1 MTRRELRLR
10 AAGLVLLYGLTSV
23 VMGVGLF
30 VLVQLFVGSF
40 RWIPRPTAGGD
51 GRPPAVRQQAGSR

>member
-10 AAGLVLLYGLTSV
+10 AAGLVLLYLMTAGLL
-23 VMGVGLF
+23 GAGLF
-30 VLVQLFVGSF
+30 ALVQLFVGSF

>member
-10 AAGLVLLYGLTSV
+10 AAGLVLLYLTTAV

-30 VLVQLFVGSF
+30 ALVQLFVGSF
-40 RWIPRPTAGGD
+40 RWIPLPAAGGD
-51 GRPPAVRQQAGSR
+51 GRPPAERQAGSR